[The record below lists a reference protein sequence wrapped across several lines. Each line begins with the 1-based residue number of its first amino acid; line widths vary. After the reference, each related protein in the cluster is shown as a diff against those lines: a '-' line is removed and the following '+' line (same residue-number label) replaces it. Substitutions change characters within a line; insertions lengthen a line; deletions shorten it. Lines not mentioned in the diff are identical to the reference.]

1 MLSVIIIT
9 KNEAHRITRC
19 LESVKW
25 ADEIIVLDSGSTDNT
40 LEIAKKYTPH
50 VFTNTNWQGYGIQKQ
65 RVLSYATG
73 QWVLHLDA
81 DEWVDKRLEKKLV
94 QVIKE
99 DKVDACRVP
108 IRMCFYG
115 KPLRFSS
122 SPTRHA
128 RFFRREGAKFS
139 NDLVHEKILLPHGA
153 RIQQLKTPIF
163 HDSFLDISHALQ
175 KMDKYSSYSA
185 KIRLD
190 EKRYAGFSRSFLG
203 ALWMFLRCYI
213 FQCGFLDGKAGFMLA
228 VLNAEGSF
236 YRGMKQIYPDR
247 AALDTSEVSE

>member
-1 MLSVIIIT
+1 MLSVIVIT
-9 KNEAHRITRC
+9 KNEAHRLGRC

-25 ADEIIVLDSGSTDNT
+25 ADELIVLDSGSTDNT
-40 LEIAKKYTPH
+40 VEIAKNFTPH
-50 VFTNTNWQGYGIQKQ
+50 VFTNTDWQGYGVQKQ
-65 RVLSYATG
+65 RALAYATG

-81 DEWVDKRLEKKLV
+81 DEWVSEPLKRKLV
-94 QVIKE
+94 QVMKD

-108 IRMCFYG
+108 IKMCFYG

-128 RFFRREGAKFS
+128 RFFRRAGAHFS
-139 NDLVHEKILLPHGA
+139 DDLVHEKIVLLKGA
-153 RIQQLKTPIF
+153 KIKQLKDPIY

-190 EKRYAGFSRSFLG
+190 EKRVAGVSRSILG
-203 ALWMFLRCYI
+203 ALWMFVRCYVL
-213 FQCGFLDGKAGFMLA
+213 QRGFLDGRAGFMLA
-228 VLNAEGSF
+228 ILSAEGSF
-236 YRGMKQIYPDR
+236 YRGVKQVYQDKSVLE
-247 AALDTSEVSE
+247 ASEVSE

>member
-1 MLSVIIIT
+1 MLSVIVIT

-19 LESVKW
+19 LDSVRW
-25 ADEIIVLDSGSTDNT
+25 ADELIVLDSGSTDNT
-40 LEIAKKYTPH
+40 LEIAKTYTPH
-50 VFTNTNWQGYGIQKQ
+50 VFINTDWQGYGIQKQ

-81 DEWVDKRLEKKLV
+81 DEWVDEALKAKLV
-94 QVIKE
+94 QVMQE

-108 IRMCFYG
+108 IRLCFYD

-128 RFFRREGAKFS
+128 RFFKREGALFS
-139 NDLVHEKILLPHGA
+139 DDVVHEKIVLPKSA

-163 HDSFLDISHALQ
+163 HDSFLDISHAIQ

-185 KIRLD
+185 EIRLD
-190 EKRYAGFSRSFLG
+190 AKKETKFSRSFYG
-203 ALWMFLRCYI
+203 AFWMFLRCYVL
-213 FQCGFLDGKAGFMLA
+213 QRGFLDGKAGLILA
-228 VLNAEGSF
+228 ILNAQGSF
-236 YRGMKQIYPDR
+236 YRGIKQIYRDKP
-247 AALDTSEVSE
+247 S